1 MLKTTLHILAILSK
15 NALFRKFFFILHHRD
30 GAKSERFARKI
41 GVLKTPFYLHKPAL
55 FINFA

>member
-15 NALFRKFFFILHHRD
+15 NALFRKFFFIHYHRD

-41 GVLKTPFYLHKPAL
+41 GVLKTTIYLRKPAL
-55 FINFA
+55 FVNFA